1 MFSSSLVDYSRL
13 QFAVTSMYHFL
24 FVPLTLGLS
33 FLLVIMESCFVVTGK
48 EIYRDMT
55 RFWGKL
61 FGINF
66 AMTVATGIAALF
78 QFGTNWA
85 YLSHYAGDIF
95 GVPLVI
101 EGLLAFFLEFTFVG
115 LFFFAWNRVG
125 KKHHLFITFL
135 VAIGSNLSAL
145 WLLIVNAWMQF
156 PTGSD
161 FNFITMRM
169 EITDFWAIVTSPWA
183 QTKFMHTINASYMT
197 GAIFVLAISSFYLIR
212 SRDIAFAKRSIKL
225 ASVFGLIATVLT
237 LHMGNESA
245 YLVTKNQ
252 PTKIAAIEASW
263 ETQEAPAS
271 LSIVAGIDEAA
282 RKNNFE
288 VSLPWFLGLMGTR
301 STSDEVLGINPLVE
315 AAQEKII
322 EGAQAVEL
330 LSALR
335 KSPADKDLQ
344 KRFNEVKA
352 SLGYG
357 LLLEKYLNKNSDI
370 SQATPEQMRA
380 AALSTIP
387 RVTPMYWS
395 FRIMVLCG
403 LICLGIFI
411 ATTVCSIKGTLT
423 KKRFLQKITLL
434 SLPLP
439 WLSSEFGWFVSEYG
453 RQPWSI
459 YEVLPVD
466 LSTSTLSPAA
476 LFFSIGGFALLYL
489 ALLLADLWLMK
500 RFIRLGPSSLGTGRY
515 FFEKIA

>member
-1 MFSSSLVDYSRL
+1 MFPSSLVDYSRL

-66 AMTVATGIAALF
+66 AMTVATGIAMLF

-85 YLSHYAGDIF
+85 YFSHYAGDIF
-95 GVPLVI
+95 GAPLVI
-101 EGLLAFFLEFTFVG
+101 EGLLAFSLEFTFVG
-115 LFFFAWNRVG
+115 LFFFSWNRLG
-125 KKHHLFITFL
+125 KKHHLFVTFL

-145 WLLIVNAWMQF
+145 WLLIINAWMQF
-156 PTGSD
+156 PVGSE

-197 GAIFVLAISSFYLIR
+197 GAIFVLAISSFYLLR
-212 SRDIAFAKRSIKL
+212 GRDIAFAKRSIKL

-245 YLVTKNQ
+245 YLVTQNQ
-252 PTKIAAIEASW
+252 PTKIAAIEAAW
-263 ETQEAPAS
+263 ETHEAPAP
-271 LSIVAGIDEAA
+271 LSIVAIINESA
-282 RKNNFE
+282 RQNDFE
-288 VSLPWFLGLMGTR
+288 ISAPWLLGLMGTR
-301 STSDEVLGINPLVE
+301 STSNEVPGINPLVE
-315 AAQEKII
+315 AAQEKIV

-335 KSPADKDLQ
+335 KSPNDRDLQ
-344 KRFNEVKA
+344 KRFNDVKRN
-352 SLGYG
+352 LGYG
-357 LLLEKYLNKNSDI
+357 LLLKKYITANNEI
-370 SQATPEQMRA
+370 SQATPEQIRA

-387 RVTPMYWS
+387 RVSPLYWS
-395 FRIMVLCG
+395 FRIMVFCG
-403 LICLGIFI
+403 LVCLGVLI
-411 ATTVCSIKGTLT
+411 ATTISSLKGTIAQ
-423 KKRFLQKITLL
+423 KRLLQKITLV

-453 RQPWSI
+453 RQPWTI

-466 LSTSTLSPAA
+466 LSTSTLSAGT
-476 LFFSIGGFALLYL
+476 LFFSIGGFVFLYIALLGTE
-489 ALLLADLWLMK
+489 LWLMK
-500 RFIRLGPSSLGTGRY
+500 QFVCLGPSSLGTGRY
-515 FFEKIA
+515 FFERNS